1 MNGLIRK
8 DLYYLASSWKPLLL
22 SVLII
27 GGFSTWKGF
36 GAILIVILPIERYG
50 LHSDGC
56 TEQMV

>member
-36 GAILIVILPIERYG
+36 GAILIVILPTFFG
-50 LHSDGC
+50 LSV
-56 TEQMV
+56 MV